1 MRLYRFL
8 FFQEVD
14 IFIFIS
20 TRWSTSR
27 NHLKRHSF
35 NDKVELNAAMSDS
48 LDRSTKIN
56 LLKEAVL
63 KKLCEVLDKSSNSK
77 GWRKLGEIV
86 GNDKRFKV
94 SSDDMEMCSL
104 KVLQLE
110 GSPSHMLLMLM
121 GERGCTVA
129 QLNDYLQ
136 TLGNSEALDCLKSPA
151 LQILIQPQSVA
162 LLSGHNLRLSCHAVA
177 NGPVEYQWFKSKEEV
192 PNSSCPDLVIS
203 PVHPQN
209 AGFYICRANCGE
221 AFEFSQWAQVDVLNF
236 TSAHK
241 QSLHSLEGRAKVVIQ
256 PQPQQLH
263 IGETL
268 RLECGAVGQP
278 IPQYQWYRNRV
289 RVSNATKRKLV
300 ISQVLQAHQG
310 SYSCEIRIGT
320 DRLWTIEVDVV
331 IDDMYAI
338 EEGSSG
344 LLLNSVPEQLC
355 ASDKVALLIGNLS
368 YQNHP
373 QLKAPMVDVYD
384 LTNLLR
390 QLNFKVVSLLDL
402 TESEMRNAVDEF
414 LLLLH
419 KGVYGL
425 LYYAGHGYENYGN
438 SFMVPVDA
446 PNPYHSANCLCVQSI
461 LKLMQEKETGLN
473 VFLLDMCRK
482 RNIHDNSTAN
492 IVLRVTAN
500 IVFGYATCQDAE
512 AFELSSTG
520 FTNGVFV
527 KFLKKRLLD
536 DEKITVVLDRVAE
549 DMGQFVATKGKQAL
563 EIRSS
568 LSERRALTDPIL
580 PNESADLVHDHSRQW
595 AKAHELPESMCL
607 DFDCGARIKLGFA
620 AEFSNVLVI
629 YTHIVKKPEDMS
641 FCQAHVTDFSQ
652 DLDVDPKEMNR
663 ETPEET
669 GIYLLSSSLPQHC
682 LYTRIS
688 SLQKLKEELDFTVC
702 LQGTFITMEDDPI
715 HWTKSIKIGKPLI
728 ARLDLHRTVR
738 RNSCLQTCLMPHS
751 PSVSPCHSPGP
762 EHHGHFHCSS
772 HQVLDHNRLSP
783 LLQYDSYEH
792 LQGACALGG
801 GGESYYENMSLSCH
815 EAGQALADSS
825 SRLSGSPGRA
835 SIPIEATEDINEL
848 QTVFINSLQLQHQ

>member
-1 MRLYRFL
+1 
-8 FFQEVD
+8 
-14 IFIFIS
+14 
-20 TRWSTSR
+20 
-27 NHLKRHSF
+27 
-35 NDKVELNAAMSDS
+35 MSDS
-48 LDRSTKIN
+48 LDRSTKIS
-56 LLKEAVL
+56 LLKEPIL
-63 KKLCEVLDKSSNSK
+63 KKLCEVLDKSSNNK

-86 GNDKRFKV
+86 GNDRRFKV

-104 KVLQLE
+104 KVLEVE
-110 GSPSHMLLMLM
+110 GSPSHMLLKLM

-129 QLNDYLQ
+129 HLNDYLQ
-136 TLGNSEALDCLKSPA
+136 TLGNSEALHCLKPPA
-151 LQILIQPQSVA
+151 LQILIQPLSVA
-162 LLSGHNLRLSCHAVA
+162 LMSGHNLRLSCHAVGK
-177 NGPVEYQWFKSKEEV
+177 GPVEYQWFKSKQEV
-192 PNSSCPDLVIS
+192 PHSSSPDLVIS
-203 PVHPQN
+203 PVQVED
-209 AGFYICRANCGE
+209 AGFYICRVNCGE
-221 AFEFSQWAQVDVLNF
+221 AFEFSQWAQVDVLNAASSSRLGSF
-236 TSAHK
+236 Y
-241 QSLHSLEGRAKVVIQ
+241 SLEGRLKLVIQ

-268 RLECGAVGQP
+268 HLECGAVGRP
-278 IPQYQWYRNRV
+278 IPHYQWHRNGV
-289 RVSNATKRKLV
+289 PISNATKRKLV
-300 ISQVLQAHQG
+300 IPQAMQDQRG
-310 SYSCEIRIGT
+310 RYRCEISDGT
-320 DRLWTIEVDVV
+320 ERLWTGEVDVV
-331 IDDMYAI
+331 IAPKISVQISGAMECSEDDVYAI
-338 EEGSSG
+338 GEGSG
-344 LLLNSVPEQLC
+344 ELFLNSVPEQLY
-355 ASDKVALLIGNLS
+355 ATDKVALLIGNLS
-368 YQNHP
+368 YKNHP

-446 PNPYHSANCLCVQSI
+446 PNPYRSANCLCVQSI

-482 RNIHDNSTAN
+482 RNIHDDSTPN

-512 AFELSSTG
+512 AFELSSSG
-520 FTNGVFV
+520 FINGVFV

-536 DEKITVVLDRVAE
+536 NEKITVVLDRVAE
-549 DMGQFVATKGKQAL
+549 DMGQFDATKGKQAL

-580 PNESADLVHDHSRQW
+580 PDIVHEHSQHW
-595 AKAHELPESMCL
+595 AKAHELPETMCL

-629 YTHIVKKPEDMS
+629 YTHIVRKPEDMS

-688 SLQKLKEELDFTVC
+688 SLQKLKEELVFTMC
-702 LQGTFITMEDDPI
+702 LQGTFISMEDEPI
-715 HWTKSIKIGKPLI
+715 HWSKSINIGKPLI
-728 ARLDLHRTVR
+728 ARLDIYRAMR
-738 RNSCLQTCLMPHS
+738 KNSCLQTCLMPHS

-762 EHHGHFHCSS
+762 EHQGHLHCSP
-772 HQVLDHNRLSP
+772 HHVLDYNRLSP
-783 LLQYDSYEH
+783 LLHYQDGI
-792 LQGACALGG
+792 LQGAGALGG
-801 GGESYYENMSLSCH
+801 GEESFYENVSLSRH
-815 EAGQALADSS
+815 EPGFDSNDGI
-825 SRLSGSPGRA
+825 SGSPGRF
-835 SIPIEATEDINEL
+835 SIPIEATDDINEL
-848 QTVFINSLQLQHQ
+848 QTVFINSLQLQQQ

>member
-1 MRLYRFL
+1 M
-8 FFQEVD
+8 
-14 IFIFIS
+14 
-20 TRWSTSR
+20 
-27 NHLKRHSF
+27 
-35 NDKVELNAAMSDS
+35 ADS
-48 LDRSTKIN
+48 LDRSTKVS
-56 LLKEAVL
+56 LLKESLL
-63 KKLCEVLDKSSNSK
+63 KKLCEVLDKSSSK

-86 GNDKRFKV
+86 SVDKRFKV

-104 KVLQLE
+104 RVLEVE
-110 GSPSHMLLMLM
+110 GSPSLMLLRLM
-121 GERGCTVA
+121 GERGCTTGH
-129 QLNDYLQ
+129 LIDYLQ
-136 TLGNSEALDCLKSPA
+136 TLGNSEALQCLKPPA

-162 LLSGHNLRLSCHAVA
+162 LICGHNLRLSCHAV
-177 NGPVEYQWFKSKEEV
+177 GKSPVHYQWFKSREEV
-192 PNSSCPDLVIS
+192 PNSCTPDLVIS
-203 PVHPQN
+203 PVLLKD
-209 AGFYICRANCGE
+209 AGFYICRVHSGDAC
-221 AFEFSQWAQVDVLNF
+221 EFSQWAQVDVLNVGV
-236 TSAHK
+236 SYGQSY
-241 QSLHSLEGRAKVVIQ
+241 QSLDGRLKVALQ
-256 PQPQQLH
+256 PGAQRLH
-263 IGETL
+263 AGETL
-268 RLECGAVGQP
+268 QLECGAVGRP
-278 IPQYQWYRNRV
+278 LPRYQWHRNGV
-289 RVSNATKRKLV
+289 PVPNLTKRKLTIPHV
-300 ISQVLQAHQG
+300 TQDHQG
-310 SYSCEIRIGT
+310 RYRCEISSSAERM
-320 DRLWTIEVDVV
+320 WTNEVDVLIAPRISV
-331 IDDMYAI
+331 QVTGAMECSEDDMYAMGGGFSEFAVNGI
-338 EEGSSG
+338 
-344 LLLNSVPEQLC
+344 PEQLH
-355 ASDKVALLIGNLS
+355 ATDKVALLIGNLS

-419 KGVYGL
+419 RGVYGL

-446 PNPYHSANCLCVQSI
+446 PNPYRSANCLCVQSI

-482 RNIHDNSTAN
+482 RNIHDDSAPN

-549 DMGQFVATKGKQAL
+549 DMGQFDATKGKQAL

-568 LSERRALTDPIL
+568 LSERRALTDPVQ
-580 PNESADLVHDHSRQW
+580 PGDCADLAHAHSRQW

-607 DFDCGARIKLGFA
+607 NFDCGAQIKLGFA

-629 YTHIVKKPEDMS
+629 YTHIIKKPEDMS

-682 LYTRIS
+682 LYTRLS
-688 SLQKLKEELDFTVC
+688 SLQKLREELVFTVC
-702 LQGTFITMEDDPI
+702 LQGAFTAMDDDDPV
-715 HWTKSIKIGKPLI
+715 HWTKSVSIGKPLI
-728 ARLDLHRTVR
+728 ARLDLHRAVR
-738 RNSCLQTCLMPHS
+738 RNSCLQTCPMPHS
-751 PSVSPCHSPGP
+751 PSHSPCHSPGP
-762 EHHGHFHCSS
+762 EHHLHLYQGPLQAQDLS
-772 HQVLDHNRLSP
+772 RLSP
-783 LLQYDSYEH
+783 QHHYLDAPEPPPPGGVSAYDHLAHCGYEPAH
-792 LQGACALGG
+792 GSGG
-801 GGESYYENMSLSCH
+801 SP
-815 EAGQALADSS
+815 
-825 SRLSGSPGRA
+825 GSPGRF
-835 SIPIEATEDINEL
+835 SIPIEASDDINEL
-848 QTVFINSLQLQHQ
+848 QTVFINSLQLQPQ

>member
-1 MRLYRFL
+1 
-8 FFQEVD
+8 
-14 IFIFIS
+14 
-20 TRWSTSR
+20 
-27 NHLKRHSF
+27 
-35 NDKVELNAAMSDS
+35 MSDS

-56 LLKEAVL
+56 LLKEPVV
-63 KKLCEVLDKSSNSK
+63 KRLCEVLDKSSTK

-86 GNDKRFKV
+86 GSDKRFKV

-104 KVLQLE
+104 KVLELE
-110 GSPSHMLLMLM
+110 GSPSLMLLRLM
-121 GERGCTVA
+121 GERGCTTGH
-129 QLNDYLQ
+129 LMDYLQ
-136 TLGNSEALDCLKSPA
+136 TLGNSEALQCLKPPA

-162 LLSGHNLRLSCHAVA
+162 IICGHNLRLSCHGV
-177 NGPVEYQWFKSKEEV
+177 GKSPVQYQWFKSKEEV
-192 PNSSCPDLVIS
+192 PNSFSPDLVIS
-203 PVHPQN
+203 PVQLKD
-209 AGFYICRANCGE
+209 AGFYICRVNCGD
-221 AFEFSQWAQVDVLNF
+221 AFEFSQWAQVDVLNADMCYGEI
-236 TSAHK
+236 SY
-241 QSLHSLEGRAKVVIQ
+241 HSLDGRLKLVIQ
-256 PQPQQLH
+256 PQSQQLH
-263 IGETL
+263 VGEDL
-268 RLECGAVGQP
+268 LLECGAVGRP
-278 IPQYQWYRNRV
+278 IPRYQWHRNGV
-289 RVSNATKRKLV
+289 PIPNATKRKLT
-300 ISQVLQAHQG
+300 IAHVMQEQQG
-310 SYSCEIRIGT
+310 RYRCEISGT
-320 DRLWTIEVDVV
+320 SERMWTNEVDVV
-331 IDDMYAI
+331 IGMSQNMQQ
-338 EEGSSG
+338 EST
-344 LLLNSVPEQLC
+344 
-355 ASDKVALLIGNLS
+355 DKVALLIGNLS

-446 PNPYHSANCLCVQSI
+446 PNPYRSANCLCVQSI
-461 LKLMQEKETGLN
+461 LKLMQEKETDLN

-482 RNIHDNSTAN
+482 RNIHDDSTPN

-549 DMGQFVATKGKQAL
+549 DMGQFDATKGKQAL

-580 PNESADLVHDHSRQW
+580 PGDSADLAQAHSRQW

-607 DFDCGARIKLGFA
+607 NFDCGAQIKLGFA

-629 YTHIVKKPEDMS
+629 YTHIVKKPTDMS
-641 FCQAHVTDFSQ
+641 FCQAH
-652 DLDVDPKEMNR
+652 DLDVDPKLMNR

-682 LYTRIS
+682 LYTRLS
-688 SLQKLKEELDFTVC
+688 SLQKLREELVFTVC
-702 LQGTFITMEDDPI
+702 LQGTFTAMDDDHPI
-715 HWTKSIKIGKPLI
+715 HWTKSVNIGKPLI
-728 ARLDLHRTVR
+728 ARLDLHRAMR

-751 PSVSPCHSPGP
+751 PSHSPCHSPGP
-762 EHHGHFHCSS
+762 EHRHHLYHGS
-772 HQVLDHNRLSP
+772 HQAQDYNRLFPHS
-783 LLQYDSYEH
+783 
-792 LQGACALGG
+792 GG
-801 GGESYYENMSLSCH
+801 LS
-815 EAGQALADSS
+815 S
-825 SRLSGSPGRA
+825 SPGRL
-835 SIPIEATEDINEL
+835 SIPIETTDDIEEL
-848 QTVFINSLQLQHQ
+848 QTVFINSLQLQPQ